1 MHGEYGGRRGS
12 LQCKEGM
19 ESGRGS
25 LLCKEGMESGG
36 VVYYARSIERIAKT

>member
-1 MHGEYGGRRGS
+1 
-12 LQCKEGM
+12 M